1 MRLGFLYFFPSAY
14 SQNRWDNSWL
24 KVETWKNCCISIPGP
39 LKQGTYK
46 KCMWPPFPQFSRH
59 RMYLRLILTVDSPQ
73 FTSIYLN
80 FLKKNHTS
88 PSFPLVV
95 VARRIF
101 PQSSV
106 KLVTPR
112 RCRVASLPETKAKR
126 NISSTTSQG
135 DWWCWRFFLGRKA
148 QQKLSQRK
156 IKHQKTLT
164 LPGN

>member
-46 KCMWPPFPQFSRH
+46 KCMWSPFPQFSRH
-59 RMYLRLILTVDSPQ
+59 RMYLHLILTVDSPW

-80 FLKKNHTS
+80 FLKKNIHLHPFVGCGCSPESS
-88 PSFPLVV
+88 PS
-95 VARRIF
+95 
-101 PQSSV
+101 V
-106 KLVTPR
+106 KWVTPR

-135 DWWCWRFFLGRKA
+135 VGRCWLFFWKA
-148 QQKLSQRK
+148 QQKPVPK
-156 IKHQKTLT
+156 KNH
-164 LPGN
+164 